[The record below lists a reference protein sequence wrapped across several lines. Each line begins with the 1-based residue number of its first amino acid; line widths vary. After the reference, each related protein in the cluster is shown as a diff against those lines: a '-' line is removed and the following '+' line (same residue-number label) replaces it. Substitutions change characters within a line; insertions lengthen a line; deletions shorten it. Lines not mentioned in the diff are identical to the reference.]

1 MEKVTRIS
9 RALWQKLKEK
19 SITLMISISWWN
31 EDVND
36 AQELERTRIKVE
48 QRTQV

>member
-9 RALWQKLKEK
+9 RTLWQKLKEK

-36 AQELERTRIKVE
+36 AQELERTRLKVE
-48 QRTQV
+48 QRPLV

>member
-9 RALWQKLKEK
+9 KSLWQKLKEK
-19 SITLMISISWWN
+19 SVTLMISISWWS

-36 AQELERTRIKVE
+36 AQELERTGIKVE
-48 QRTQV
+48 QRAQV